1 MYNNGYQPEGELCRG
16 IHIFNHPD
24 EEDLTALIS
33 SACGGSL
40 EAARDLW
47 GLPPPRDCH
56 IFVVTSWLDISFRSA
71 PWYQRPF
78 LVSGMPFWAPALR
91 RIWPRTGAITLRM
104 RFRRRVTI
112 GVKPPRLLQAS
123 DTSVGKLLY
132 VPEKDM
138 QVKLRHL
145 VCHELTH
152 ACASHLWL
160 PMWLNEGI
168 AMVSVD
174 RYLGRRT
181 ISEGTLA
188 LLRADPPR
196 CAPPGYRQMTR
207 MDARTITLHTARGYW
222 LVDLLETTRP
232 GFLKDILSD
241 PEKLHFVGLRMAEL
255 LGLNRERFWQEVDEL
270 LVDNGNRGVRP
281 VSTRT

>member
-1 MYNNGYQPEGELCRG
+1 MYNKGYRPDGELCRG
-16 IHIFNHPD
+16 LRIYNNPA

-33 SACGGSL
+33 SACSGSL

-56 IFVVTSWLDISFRSA
+56 IFVVTSWMDISFRA
-71 PWYQRPF
+71 VPWYLRPF
-78 LVSGMPFWAPALR
+78 LVSSMPFWVPPLR
-91 RIWPRTGAITLRM
+91 RIWPRAGAITMGM
-104 RFRRRVTI
+104 RFGRRVTI

-123 DTSVGKLLY
+123 DTAVGRLLY

-152 ACASHLWL
+152 ACSSHLRL

-168 AMVSVD
+168 AMRSVD
-174 RYLGRRT
+174 HYLGRRT

-196 CAPPGYRQMTR
+196 SAPPCYRQMTR
-207 MDARTITLHTARGYW
+207 MDARAMTLHTARGYW
-222 LVDLLETTRP
+222 LVGLLETTRP
-232 GFLKDILSD
+232 GFLKDIFSD
-241 PEKLHFVGLRMAEL
+241 QEKLRLIESHMADL
-255 LGLNRERFWQEVDEL
+255 LGLNRDRFWQEVDEL
-270 LVDNGNRGVRP
+270 ITA
-281 VSTRT
+281 SHQ